1 MNYLTVNVFKWIRGV
16 NDAEY
21 IELLLNALDR
31 QKKITAKAID
41 KLKKV
46 DAVEV
51 VRCKDCRWWCTDCMP
66 EELGWCD
73 ATVNRSTYEDWFC
86 ADGERRTDE

>member
-1 MNYLTVNVFKWIRGV
+1 MNYLTVNDFKWTRGV

-21 IELLLNALDR
+21 IKLLLNALDR

-46 DAVEV
+46 DAVPV
-51 VRCKDCRWWCTDCMP
+51 VRCKDCKHYLDGGCGNVDSQSPSKKLMGVKPNW
-66 EELGWCD
+66 
-73 ATVNRSTYEDWFC
+73 YC
-86 ADGERRTDE
+86 ADGERREE